1 MKLRNIRIGV
11 RAALGFTII
20 ILLAIVMASLALT
33 RAKHMDEATEQVRGN
48 WLPAVLAIG
57 DIANSLGR
65 SRALTLRSIV
75 LTDQAEKE
83 KTIALVKDI
92 HTAINRNLENYRST
106 IADEEDMKLY
116 KAFEKKYESYS
127 TYQDKVIKAV
137 LMSPE
142 EAILL
147 ANGPLADYSDDM
159 MKALSQL
166 VTYNTVQANNST
178 QESVDAY
185 QLAIREQIIALVAI
199 VIAMIII
206 AFILTRSIVSPLTE
220 AARIAN
226 NIASGCLTNKI
237 DTTGMDET
245 SELLKALN
253 KMQFVIHETIDKIA
267 TTANQLACASEELH
281 AVTTDTKSDL
291 NQQHNELEQ
300 AATAVNE
307 MSYVIEEVANN
318 ATATAHASK
327 NANLSTQ
334 TGKFKIHEALD
345 SVNTLAENVLKTS
358 TEVENLSTTAS
369 HVNTIL
375 IVIRSIAEQTNLL
388 ALNAAIE
395 AARAGDAGRGF
406 AVVADEVRALAFRT
420 QQSTSEIEQ
429 MIASIQDGTSRVVVA
444 MSESQDQATNTV
456 DVARSASE
464 VLDGISTAI
473 ASINERNLVIAS
485 ASEEQALATR
495 EVDKSLASI
504 RDLSTQTSAGANH
517 TSAASHELSQLA
529 GQLREMTSK
538 FST

>member
-1 MKLRNIRIGV
+1 
-11 RAALGFTII
+11 
-20 ILLAIVMASLALT
+20 MASLALT

-57 DIANSLGR
+57 EIGNSLGR

-92 HTAINRNLENYRST
+92 NIEIISSLEEYRNT
-106 IADEEDMKLY
+106 IANEEDFRLY
-116 KAFEKKYESYS
+116 KVFESKYESYS
-127 TYQDKVIKAV
+127 KYQGKVIKAV
-137 LMSPE
+137 LTSPE
-142 EAILL
+142 EAVLL

-159 MKALSQL
+159 TKALNQL
-166 VTYNTVQANNST
+166 VIYNTEQANNSA
-178 QESVDAY
+178 QDSVDAY
-185 QLAIREQIIALVAI
+185 QLAVREQIIALIAI
-199 VIAMIII
+199 VIAMTII
-206 AFILTRSIVSPLTE
+206 ALILTKSIVTPLTA

-226 NIASGCLTNKI
+226 NIANGDLTNKI
-237 DTTGMDET
+237 DTTGRDET
-245 SELLKALN
+245 SDLLKALN
-253 KMQFVIHETIDKIA
+253 KMQHVIHETIDKIT

-281 AVTTDTKSDL
+281 AVTTDTNFDL

-307 MSYVIEEVANN
+307 MSYVIEDVANN
-318 ATATAHASK
+318 ATAAARASK

-334 TGKFKIHEALD
+334 AGKFKINEALD
-345 SVNTLAENVLKTS
+345 SVSTLAENVLKTS
-358 TEVENLSTTAS
+358 SEVENLSVIAK
-369 HVNTIL
+369 HVNAIL

-395 AARAGDAGRGF
+395 AARAGEAGRGF
-406 AVVADEVRALAFRT
+406 AVVADEVRALALRT

-429 MIASIQDGTSRVVVA
+429 MITNIQDGTSRVVEA
-444 MSESQDQATNTV
+444 MNQSQDQATNTV

-464 VLDGISTAI
+464 VLDGISIAI
-473 ASINERNLVIAS
+473 ASIDESNLVIAS

-517 TSAASHELSQLA
+517 TSAASQELSKLA
-529 GQLREMTSK
+529 VQLREMTSK